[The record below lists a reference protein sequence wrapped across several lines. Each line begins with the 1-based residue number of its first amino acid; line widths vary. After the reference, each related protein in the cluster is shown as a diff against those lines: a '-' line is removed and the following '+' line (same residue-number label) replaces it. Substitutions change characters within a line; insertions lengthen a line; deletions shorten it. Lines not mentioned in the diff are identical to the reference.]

1 MAPPSNPSTDGHIA
15 KRLHI
20 GGLTNPKITHLD
32 LEKRF
37 SSFGKVEGVEGVG
50 TDANGEF
57 DARASSYRFF
67 RDCELRSGICRLR
80 ATLRPILRS
89 SQG

>member
-1 MAPPSNPSTDGHIA
+1 MAPPSNPSTDGPIA

-50 TDANGEF
+50 IDANGEF
-57 DARASSYRFF
+57 EARPLPADSVAVAMESPAW
-67 RDCELRSGICRLR
+67 DM
-80 ATLRPILRS
+80 
-89 SQG
+89 